1 MENSTQGGREPECEL
16 MNANIKYPQQ
26 ANVLNAWSPASFII
40 WGGCETLGSRPSWRK
55 KVSGRV
61 PLKGAP
67 FPLSLPPE
75 LVR

>member
-1 MENSTQGGREPECEL
+1 

-26 ANVLNAWSPASFII
+26 AKVLNAWSPASLIVL
-40 WGGCETLGSRPSWRK
+40 GGCGTLGSRPSWRK
-55 KVSGRV
+55 KVSSRV

-67 FPLSLPPE
+67 FPLPPPPE